1 MGGSFTAVGGVKQRG
16 IALLSADGTRDGNF
30 IASITGAGKVSAFA
44 LGPDGSIL
52 VGGDFTNLNGR
63 AKSGLARLE
72 SDGTLDSGFEAA
84 VERPVSSGPLVSALS
99 VLADGSILVGGA
111 FTKANGIPRNFLAQ
125 FNEDGSLKSEFAPRL
140 DEPVVSL
147 FADESRGII
156 VLQASTGFPTAT
168 NSIRRVKRDGS
179 VDTEFAPISQIIFH
193 PRYSTISGI
202 ALQFDGKLLVFGN
215 NFGVGTNDLFG
226 GQIARFNADACLD
239 SAFSPDP
246 RIRYLTNLTVAVQKD
261 GKIVVGGS
269 PQYIN
274 GTTTNT
280 LIRLNS
286 DGSFDPSFNPGG
298 LVTGT
303 VTHLAV
309 EPEGGGILFSG
320 NLKSVNELTVGTV
333 ARVMPIPN
341 AFLQPTRLAGGGV
354 GLLLMGQTG
363 QTYFRSSP
371 LLWSRRNGINFRE

>member
-1 MGGSFTAVGGVKQRG
+1 M
-16 IALLSADGTRDGNF
+16 
-30 IASITGAGKVSAFA
+30 
-44 LGPDGSIL
+44 
-52 VGGDFTNLNGR
+52 
-63 AKSGLARLE
+63 
-72 SDGTLDSGFEAA
+72 
-84 VERPVSSGPLVSALS
+84 
-99 VLADGSILVGGA
+99 
-111 FTKANGIPRNFLAQ
+111 
-125 FNEDGSLKSEFAPRL
+125 
-140 DEPVVSL
+140 SL
-147 FADESRGII
+147 FADESCSII

-179 VDTEFAPISQIIFH
+179 VDTEFAPISQIIFY

-202 ALQFDGKLLVFGN
+202 ALQFDGKLLGFGN

-226 GQIARFNADACLD
+226 GQIGRFNADGCLD
-239 SAFSPDP
+239 GTFNPDP
-246 RIRYLTNLTVAVQKD
+246 RIHYLTNLTVAVQKD

-286 DGSFDPSFNPGG
+286 DGSIDPSFNPGG

-354 GLLLMGQTG
+354 GLLLIGQTG
-363 QTYFRSSP
+363 QTYRIEASSN
-371 LLWSRRNGINFRE
+371 LLDWLALGTISLNNSAQPFVDSSAVNLDRRFYRAVVADPGPIHLIF